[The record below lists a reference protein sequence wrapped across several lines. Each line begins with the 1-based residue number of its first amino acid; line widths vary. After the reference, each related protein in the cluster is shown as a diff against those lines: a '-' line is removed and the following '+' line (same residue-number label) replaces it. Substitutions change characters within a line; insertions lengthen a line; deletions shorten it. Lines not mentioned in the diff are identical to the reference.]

1 MLDSV
6 LADLA
11 SPTFR
16 AKAVVS
22 VAGDLNIA
30 RRNWNAYP
38 PGHPQTEAS
47 LQKLL
52 ESFRQ
57 LCEGGTPIQLGV
69 TRDGLLLGSE
79 FVEKENRICRNLAG
93 VLFERGIGALLV
105 QLPPNRDELAALL
118 GLLALKREDVFAQ
131 GGIALL
137 WQQAGIISLQV
148 QPVRYDRF
156 SGTEEGRLTQDEQ
169 GEEEEVGSLWERFVR
184 VLVRGDG
191 DGLPGMDSQA
201 GLQPE
206 MLAASLNAY
215 FARRP
220 GSIRQ
225 LTATMVSSFAAVLRE
240 AFPAAMVGGGAAAG
254 SGGSGTGQGGGG
266 TTGAVAPEDNW
277 SDLTE
282 ATTEIKTDLFA
293 FIAAL
298 DPGLRR
304 QILNGFCET
313 GAVED
318 DTATELFNYLGP
330 ALMQETYASAEEYA
344 AAPPL
349 LQGILRKLLP
359 HLGVAYTSSTTP
371 EEQHASM
378 QTLLQ
383 EHQVESYMPENYLQ
397 GLIDALASGAVRQLE
412 SAELN
417 LLLRTLDEQAINNRG
432 SEIILQ
438 LVLSDP
444 TGASAQ
450 DLIDNLSEMC
460 GYFLELGDYGQVLK
474 ILSQAADPRL
484 PQPLRL
490 AMRDAFCRRE
500 FLDEILS
507 GLSVWG
513 KPKYDQVGLLIQV
526 LGRAFIEP
534 LLDRMAEEEN
544 MSLRR
549 FMMDR
554 VQSFGA
560 SARPYLLA
568 RLSDSRWYVLRNIIL
583 MLRAIGHPDDAEHLR
598 PLLRHNNQKVRQESL
613 KSLLMLGDQM
623 AQRQVLRD
631 LESADR
637 EVQLNAISMADR
649 SSSVEMARKLLSLV
663 TSGGFT
669 VVECELKS
677 AAVQA
682 LAEIGRPE
690 VLVELVKLL
699 TARSLLSFKALNR
712 LKLDIVR
719 SLERYPETAARPLL
733 ERLATGNDEIA
744 RQAAESLR
752 NLKSRGPV

>member
-11 SPTFR
+11 SPAFR

-57 LCEGGTPIQLGV
+57 LCQGSTTVQLGV
-69 TRDGLLLGSE
+69 TRDGLLLGAE
-79 FVEKENRICRNLAG
+79 YVEKENRICRNLAG
-93 VLFERGIGALLV
+93 VLFERGIGALVV
-105 QLPPNRDELAALL
+105 QQPPNRDELAALL
-118 GLLALKREDVFAQ
+118 GLLTLKREDVFAR

-137 WQQAGIISLQV
+137 WQQAGIASLQV

-156 SGTEEGRLTQDEQ
+156 SGTEETSLTQDDQED
-169 GEEEEVGSLWERFVR
+169 EEEGGSLWERFVR

-191 DGLPGMDSQA
+191 DGLAGMDNQG
-201 GLQPE
+201 GLHPE
-206 MLAASLNAY
+206 LLAASLNAF
-215 FARRP
+215 FARQP
-220 GSIRQ
+220 GSRKV
-225 LTATMVSSFAAVLRE
+225 TATTISSLAAVVRE
-240 AFPAAMVGGGAAAG
+240 AFPAAMA
-254 SGGSGTGQGGGG
+254 GGSATGRGGSIAGQGGGAG
-266 TTGAVAPEDNW
+266 NGVGVSEESW
-277 SDLTE
+277 SDLTDT
-282 ATTEIKTDLFA
+282 TTEIKTDLFA

-313 GAVED
+313 GAIESE
-318 DTATELFNYLGP
+318 TAADLFNYLGP
-330 ALMQETYASAEEYA
+330 ALVQETYASAEEYA

-359 HLGVAYTSSTTP
+359 HLDVAYASDATT
-371 EEQHASM
+371 EKQHASM

-383 EHQVESYMPENYLQ
+383 EHQVESYMPESYLQ
-397 GLIDALASGAVRQLE
+397 GLIDALASGAVRQLA
-412 SAELN
+412 SSELN
-417 LLLRTLDEQAINNRG
+417 LLLQTLDEQAIHNRS
-432 SEIILQ
+432 SELILQ

-450 DLIDNLSEMC
+450 ELIANLAEMC

-513 KPKYDQVGLLIQV
+513 KPKYDQVALLIQV

-554 VQSFGA
+554 VQAFGA

-568 RLSDSRWYVLRNIIL
+568 RLSDPRWYVLRNIIL
-583 MLRAIGHPDDAEHLR
+583 MLRAIGHPDDAEQLR
-598 PLLRHNNQKVRQESL
+598 PLLRHSNQKVRQESL

-631 LESADR
+631 LDSTDR

-649 SSSVEMARKLLSLV
+649 SSSAEMARKLLGLV

-677 AAVQA
+677 AAIQA
-682 LAEIGRPE
+682 LGEIGRPE
-690 VLVELVKLL
+690 VLPELVKLFAL
-699 TARSLLSFKALNR
+699 RSLLSFKALNR

-719 SLERYPETAARPLL
+719 SLERYPETAVRPLL
-733 ERLATGNDEIA
+733 ERLAAGSDEVA
-744 RQAAESLR
+744 RQAAESLK
-752 NLKSRGPV
+752 NLKNRGPA